1 MNTIQYTV
9 PNISC
14 GHCVHTIKMEVGDL
28 EGVQAVEAR
37 HDTKEV
43 TIVFGEPATEE
54 QIVALLKEINYA
66 PASL

>member
-28 EGVQAVEAR
+28 EGVQSVEAR
-37 HDTKEV
+37 QDTKEV

-66 PASL
+66 PAS

>member
-1 MNTIQYTV
+1 
-9 PNISC
+9 
-14 GHCVHTIKMEVGDL
+14 MEVGDL
-28 EGVQAVEAR
+28 EGVQSVEAR

-54 QIVALLKEINYA
+54 QIVALLREINYA